1 MDWSFSDYIPPYYYD
16 TEDFEQIRKA
26 YASMDEYANIA
37 VDVLDT
43 VTTPAKWSGE
53 VLDDMLTMLGFG
65 RDLPYL
71 NSDDE
76 KRELMYTYF
85 KDLRLMTDD
94 AFIWFVNWSMP
105 QHEVTRYFA
114 DRWSGRNTTDGLIT
128 HTEGRYTPKAT
139 IKIHRGRNMYVN
151 VSIPDWACEES
162 HSTTLGYDV
171 LMDHISEIFPIGVRL
186 QLDVNMEPVGEDNII
201 NVGAVSA
208 NTDEQFS
215 ETGEIANIYN
225 KHWLVWVDRGNET
238 AATSTQYEWD
248 DSTNK
253 YYITNIGDLSPMHWM
268 SESELNALTPRSSI
282 IRPGYRVDMG
292 VPVNSISNV
301 AIPEDIQY
309 NNNIALGLEWG
320 MTDRAGAILRISTS
334 TGPTS
339 NVAAGDW
346 TWLNGFVS
354 YTLTYDATANQTSG
368 FPASRFIYIDLR
380 NNSTSTNAITMP
392 RSSDKVGVYAANR
405 FMLPVYRSGTN
416 LILNNWT
423 ISTNAGARLYVY
435 GDNIPNRTGFII
447 YDSTDNAQDIPFDT
461 ITQSAPAVYAGEP
474 LYVDDVPIEYDGG
487 VTVLRLT
494 NNASDPIVVS
504 NGTATYPPTY
514 TADAAYEIPVG
525 WSVETTMLT
534 PEIESSDG
542 YMYDE
547 WLYAME
553 NPTGYLSESN
563 SNLMDKEIRTY
574 NAGYTIPHNPFKE
587 D

>member
-1 MDWSFSDYIPPYYYD
+1 MDWSFSDYMPPYYYD
-16 TEDFEQIRKA
+16 TEDFEQLRKA

-37 VDVLDT
+37 TDVLDT

-65 RDLPYL
+65 RDLQYL

-85 KDLRLMTDD
+85 KDLRLMTDE

-128 HTEGRYTPKAT
+128 HTEGRYTPKPT
-139 IKIHRGRNMYVN
+139 VKIHRGRNMYVN

-186 QLDVNMEPVGEDNII
+186 QLDVNTEPVGEDNII

-248 DSTNK
+248 DSTDK

-292 VPVNSISNV
+292 VPSANISTV
-301 AIPEDIQY
+301 PIPEDIQY
-309 NNNIALGLEWG
+309 NNNIALALEWD
-320 MTDRAGAILRISTS
+320 MSDRAGAIIRISTS
-334 TGPTS
+334 TGESS
-339 NVAAGDW
+339 NVAPGDW
-346 TWLNGFVS
+346 TWLNGIS
-354 YTLTYDATANQTSG
+354 GYTLMYNATANHTSG
-368 FPASRFIYIDLR
+368 FPATRFVYIDLR
-380 NNSTSTNAITMP
+380 NNSTSSTAITIP
-392 RSSDKVGVYAANR
+392 RATDKVGVYAANR
-405 FMLPVYRSGTN
+405 FMLPVYRSGTS
-416 LILNNWT
+416 LILNGWT
-423 ISTNAGARLYVY
+423 IYTNAGARLYVY

-447 YDSTDNAQDIPFDT
+447 YDSTDDAQDIPVDT
-461 ITQSAPAVYAGEP
+461 ITQSAPAMYAGEP

-494 NNASDPIVVS
+494 NTWDEEIVVS
-504 NGTATYPPTY
+504 NGTATYPP
-514 TADAAYEIPVG
+514 I
-525 WSVETTMLT
+525 L
-534 PEIESSDG
+534 
-542 YMYDE
+542 
-547 WLYAME
+547 
-553 NPTGYLSESN
+553 
-563 SNLMDKEIRTY
+563 
-574 NAGYTIPHNPFKE
+574 
-587 D
+587 